1 MTFLESTKINQDVFK
16 NIQITSHEN
25 MIMKSYEKFYEN
37 SENILLFISIVN
49 SESKISIRFTRIS

>member
-37 SENILLFISIVN
+37 SENILLFISNTEDQDLI
-49 SESKISIRFTRIS
+49 K